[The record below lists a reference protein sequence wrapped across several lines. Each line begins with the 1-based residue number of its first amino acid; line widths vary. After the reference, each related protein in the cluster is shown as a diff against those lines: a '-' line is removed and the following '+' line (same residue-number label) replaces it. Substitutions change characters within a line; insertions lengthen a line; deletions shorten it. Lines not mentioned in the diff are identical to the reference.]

1 MLQREIYRTRLAR
14 LVLEASQVSIPFGD
28 AARFVARSLE
38 GAGLPKLFFCG
49 RKASTLR
56 HRWKA

>member
-1 MLQREIYRTRLAR
+1 MLQREIYRSR

-49 RKASTLR
+49 RESVNSEA
-56 HRWKA
+56 